1 MWNRIKGD
9 GHTSQ
14 IYATHQSIA
23 KAFVAFYQKYV
34 DEQIKEIKGI
44 PVRCNRTL
52 LVVDSKRY
60 EPKKF
65 DGHDAHAMFQK
76 PWWFMYYGQVDIC
89 YVLWADKHFGS
100 WGLYLFA
107 FLVVYSTFC
116 Y

>member
-1 MWNRIKGD
+1 MVASTCETALRVMDTLPKFI
-9 GHTSQ
+9 
-14 IYATHQSIA
+14 IA

-76 PWWFMYYGQVDIC
+76 PWWFMYYGQVR
-89 YVLWADKHFGS
+89 
-100 WGLYLFA
+100 
-107 FLVVYSTFC
+107 
-116 Y
+116 